1 MRVSIVVLIALL
13 FSFLHALL
21 LFELF
26 FLCMQSG
33 CFSSSPAYI
42 LHVTRKNECFYMMP
56 FNVMKQQQQMSN
68 NILPILL
75 KNQQLY
81 ILYTHTQKVH
91 KMRVLFMSD
100 RFCICAVT
108 IAVASRH
115 FMLFS
120 LIIIYHLIVP
130 KCFLQSDNFINNPF
144 PLSLFFCTVAYKS
157 IKILAAI
164 SDKLQ

>member
-26 FLCMQSG
+26 FYVCKEAVSLAPLHT
-33 CFSSSPAYI
+33 FSMSLGKMSVSI
-42 LHVTRKNECFYMMP
+42 WCLLMWWN
-56 FNVMKQQQQMSN
+56 SN
-68 NILPILL
+68 NRCRTIFYQYYWKIS
-75 KNQQLY
+75 NC
-81 ILYTHTQKVH
+81 IFYTHTQKLH